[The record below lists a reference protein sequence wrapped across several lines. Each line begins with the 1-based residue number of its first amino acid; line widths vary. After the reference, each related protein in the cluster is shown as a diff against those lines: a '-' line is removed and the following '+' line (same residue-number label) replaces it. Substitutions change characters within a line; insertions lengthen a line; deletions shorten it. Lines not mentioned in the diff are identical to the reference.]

1 MTEFRTL
8 PRSGSATERRELRRD
23 VRAALGVSSDPA
35 PDLRRTMRAVR
46 ALTRLV
52 ELASNGD
59 LELVLMRRDGGQRSR
74 VLPRLNPGEVR

>member
-35 PDLRRTMRAVR
+35 PELGRAVR
-46 ALTRLV
+46 AAMALARLV
-52 ELASNGD
+52 SLASNGTLK
-59 LELVLMRRDGGQRSR
+59 LELVRTDGTRINPRD
-74 VLPRLNPGEVR
+74 L